1 MTAVTIDQLK
11 DLSFTEK
18 LQLVEDL
25 WDDIAKDASMQ
36 AITPELERELDEA
49 MEEYRRNPEE
59 GESWEVVKAEI
70 LRTLA

>member
-1 MTAVTIDQLK
+1 MAAVTIDQLK

-49 MEEYRRNPEE
+49 MEEYRRNPED